1 MRWSY
6 TVMLGEVGYSGPLV
20 GWLRLPAKAELRQWP
35 ELSMAA
41 PAGRF
46 LAEAARHAHPAGKES
61 ASCRPMK
68 LSSFVIFVCTA
79 R

>member
-46 LAEAARHAHPAGKES
+46 LAEGINVAVLTFHCPV
-61 ASCRPMK
+61 PPP
-68 LSSFVIFVCTA
+68 VIH
-79 R
+79 